1 MIFQEANFQF
11 NFKGAPMTNSLIL
24 AIALLIPTLGVAA
37 NFKANL
43 NDAQIAAI
51 AVAANQV
58 DIAAGKAAE
67 SKSSNSEVKAFAHRM
82 ISDHSNVIKQATAL
96 VTKLKVTPEESTL
109 SKSLKSDGE
118 KNLERLNK
126 LEGKPFDKTYI
137 SQEIVFHKQVL
148 DVLDNKLLPSASNEE
163 LKSLLVKVR
172 AAVASHLDHAEKI
185 QPVVDEMRE
194 PGK

>member
-1 MIFQEANFQF
+1 M
-11 NFKGAPMTNSLIL
+11 KNSLIL
-24 AIALLIPTLGVAA
+24 AIALLIPTFGVAA
-37 NFKANL
+37 NYKANL

-58 DIAAGKAAE
+58 DIAAGEAAE

-82 ISDHSNVIKQATAL
+82 ITDHTDVINQATAL
-96 VTKLKVTPEESTL
+96 VTKLRVTPEESTL

-118 KNLERLNK
+118 KNLDRLNK
-126 LEGKPFDKTYI
+126 LDGKSFNKTYI

-148 DVLDNKLLPSASNEE
+148 DIMDNKLLPSATNEE
-163 LKSLLVKVR
+163 LKALLVKVR
-172 AAVASHLDHAEKI
+172 TAVASHLEHAQKI